1 MSEFDDILR
10 QITENNQD
18 RNQLKHAVKS
28 ANFESIAEILWKAA
42 AKLLGERISVLKER
56 PWLCW
61 IIEEL
66 VPWLYHFIRE
76 NWTLFFPYS

>member
-1 MSEFDDILR
+1 MSELDDILR

-28 ANFESIAEILWKAA
+28 ANFDSLAEILWKVA
-42 AKLLGERISVLKER
+42 AKLFGERVSALKKR

-66 VPWLYHFIRE
+66 VPLLYHFIHE
-76 NWTLFFPYS
+76 NWAWFFPYS